1 MKTKNTWYLVATSAA
16 ALSLAVT
23 TGVGQVFSYV
33 DALNNHAVAN
43 SPRAI
48 EAFPWL
54 AVKGVPSPKAPVS
67 PTGRVEI
74 NTSRAFVSPPRLL
87 EQFPELARPAQ
98 ASDSTIRWPVIKNR
112 AYSSSPRV
120 QEEFPWLARGAFEV
134 TEQPFEIAPLK

>member
-1 MKTKNTWYLVATSAA
+1 MKTKNTWYLVAMSAA
-16 ALSLAVT
+16 GLSLAVT

-54 AVKGVPSPKAPVS
+54 AVKGAPSSKAPVS

-74 NTSRAFVSPPRLL
+74 NVRRTFLSAPRVL

-98 ASDSTIRWPVIKNR
+98 ASDSMIRWPVIKNR
-112 AYSSSPRV
+112 AYASS
-120 QEEFPWLARGAFEV
+120 
-134 TEQPFEIAPLK
+134 